1 MAEKD
6 PSHRPLRA
14 DAQKNRERILEA
26 ASIVFAR
33 QGLDASLDAVAA
45 EAGVGVGTVYR
56 RFPERQL
63 LINELFEEKLEKF
76 VALAVECDSFE
87 DPFEGLVRFLAEA
100 SRMHGEDVG
109 LRQIM
114 LGPGVTSVMMEK
126 PRQAIAP
133 IIDGMI
139 EKAKTSGD
147 LREDFD
153 VLDVPLIEFMLAR
166 LNDITG
172 RVSPDL
178 WERLLTLVID
188 GLKQARTDT
197 TPMPVKPATTGQY
210 IAALASADGGK

>member
-1 MAEKD
+1 MAGKQ

-14 DAQKNRERILEA
+14 DAQKSRERILEA

-56 RFPERQL
+56 SFPERQL
-63 LINELFEEKLEKF
+63 LIDELFEEKLDRF
-76 VALAVECDSFE
+76 VELAVECDSME
-87 DPFEGLVRFLAEA
+87 DSFEGLARFLTEA

-114 LGPGVTSVMMEK
+114 LGPGVTSEMMEK
-126 PRQAIAP
+126 PRHAIAP

-139 EKAKTSGD
+139 EKAKANGT
-147 LREDFD
+147 LREDFH
-153 VLDVPLIEFMLAR
+153 VLDVPLVEFMLAR

-188 GLKQARTDT
+188 GLKPARTDT
-197 TPMPVKPATTGQY
+197 TPMPAEPATPEQY
-210 IAALASADGGK
+210 IEALASATGHK